1 VTALFPGPLLDALS
15 AAPDRAAIEHGDRT
29 VTRAELLATIGRL
42 ARALADAGLE
52 RGRGLAMHT
61 TVTPEAFAAHIAA
74 HALGCRVVGVRPGW
88 TRGQLGRVLA
98 RDIDAVVVDPATGTG
113 DGDGP
118 VRLSLGPVP
127 GARDLLRTA
136 GGVAGPVAVLARP
149 NDVARLNF
157 TSGSTGQPRAC
168 VRSYRTFG
176 LAYRPDRWSPGLTR
190 FVGQGERFLIYGS
203 LAMPVMLTF
212 AGRTLLTGGT
222 VAIAGDDVR
231 DALAPAI
238 ARHRATR
245 VAMTPPSLQLL
256 LDRLGAEPLDV
267 SCLRG
272 VMVTGSPAGPGLL
285 AAAVV
290 LLGPVVWQGY
300 GQAESGMI
308 SLLTPDDILRH
319 GYAALTSVGR
329 VLPDVEVRV
338 DDDGEIWVR
347 SDHVMAGYW
356 DDPAATAEVLR
367 DGWLRTRDVGA
378 IDAATG
384 LLHLTGRVRDV
395 ILVNAEVCYA
405 GAIEGVLA
413 RHPLVGAAYAVG
425 VPDAHTGEAIHAFV
439 VPSGDASPD
448 PEDLMRLVRTELTPN
463 HMPRSVTVVHGVPV
477 AAGGKPDKRA
487 LAAYAASHAD
497 EHD

>member
-1 VTALFPGPLLDALS
+1 MTALFPGPLLDGLA

-29 VTRAELLATIGRL
+29 VTGAELLATVGRL
-42 ARALADAGLE
+42 ATALADAGL
-52 RGRGLAMHT
+52 GPGLGVAMHT
-61 TVTPEAFAAHIAA
+61 AVTPEAFAAHLAA

-88 TRGQLGRVLA
+88 TQGQLGRVLA
-98 RDIDAVVVDPATGTG
+98 RGIDAVVVDPSTGTS

-127 GARDLLRTA
+127 GARDLLAAAA
-136 GGVAGPVAVLARP
+136 GAAGPVAVLARP
-149 NDVARLNF
+149 DDVARLDF
-157 TSGSTGQPRAC
+157 TSGSTGRPRAC
-168 VRSYRTFG
+168 ARSYRTFS
-176 LAYRPDRWSPGLTR
+176 LAYRPDRWSPGLTA

-238 ARHRATR
+238 ARLRATR

-256 LDRLGAEPLDV
+256 LERLGAERLDV
-267 SCLRG
+267 SCLGG

-290 LLGPVVWQGY
+290 RLGPVVWQGY

-308 SLLTPDDILRH
+308 SLLTPDELRRH
-319 GYAALTSVGR
+319 GHAALTSVGR
-329 VLPDVEVRV
+329 VLPEVDVRV

-347 SDHVMAGYW
+347 SEHVMAGYW

-378 IDAATG
+378 IDPATG
-384 LLHLTGRVRDV
+384 LLHLTGRARDV

-425 VPDAHTGEAIHAFV
+425 VPDARTGEAVHAFV
-439 VPSGDASPD
+439 VPSGDATPD
-448 PEDLMRLVRTELTPN
+448 SEELVRLVRADLTAN
-463 HMPRSVTVVHGVPV
+463 HVPRSVTVVREVPV

-487 LAAYAASHAD
+487 LAELAAGHLNT
-497 EHD
+497 